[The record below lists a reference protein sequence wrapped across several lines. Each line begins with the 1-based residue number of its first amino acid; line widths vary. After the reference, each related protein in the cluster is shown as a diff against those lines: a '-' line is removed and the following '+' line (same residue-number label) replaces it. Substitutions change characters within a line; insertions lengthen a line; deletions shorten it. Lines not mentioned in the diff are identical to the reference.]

1 MSYGT
6 STERTDYGKPGGE
19 CCFEADS
26 QAAVCVVD
34 LVVDE
39 VVEPDETFLVRLHPE
54 EGQFICEDNT
64 TLEVTV
70 SDAERE
76 EICVH

>member
-1 MSYGT
+1 M
-6 STERTDYGKPGGE
+6 
-19 CCFEADS
+19 
-26 QAAVCVVD
+26 
-34 LVVDE
+34 
-39 VVEPDETFLVRLHPE
+39 VEPDETFLVRLHPE

-76 EICVH
+76 EICVLNYNIYK